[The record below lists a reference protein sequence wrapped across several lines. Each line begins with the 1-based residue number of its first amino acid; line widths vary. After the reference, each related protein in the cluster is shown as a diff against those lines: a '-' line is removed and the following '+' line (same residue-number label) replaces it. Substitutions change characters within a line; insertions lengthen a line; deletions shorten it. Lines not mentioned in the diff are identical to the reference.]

1 MNISQQL
8 GRLKRGIFRIK
19 KVPRFLILL
28 ITSIATIQFLIL
40 PALTQQPVTIQVL
53 MSALEANQWQ
63 PFVEDFEEENP
74 GINLEIREGPRATDA
89 VEDLYS
95 SAFLLGDSPFDLV
108 YLDIVWVSKFA
119 AAGWLMP
126 LSDRITEDEL
136 SKFLQGD
143 VNGGRYNG
151 ELYRMPFRSDG
162 GMLYYRTDL
171 LEQGGYEPPETFNE
185 LMQISQALQQQTGVE
200 WGYIWQGK
208 QYEGL
213 SAMFIEILEGFGGF
227 WVNPDTLAV
236 GLDQPEAIEAVNFLL
251 NTIEEGI
258 SPPGVTT
265 YTEEETRLLF
275 KNGKT
280 VFLRNWPYVYD
291 LASQPEESDIAGEF
305 AIKPMVHQP
314 SHSSGACQGGWG
326 LGISKLT
333 KHPDEAWK
341 VIEFFNRPDVQKRFS
356 LATGN
361 APALKSLYTDS
372 ELVAKYSYFPQLL
385 EVLEKAVLRP
395 PIAQY
400 AQTSDILQRYLS
412 AAITK
417 TMTPEQAMN
426 RAAQETRRLLGD

>member
-1 MNISQQL
+1 MNIDQQL
-8 GRLKRGIFRIK
+8 GRFKRGIFRIK
-19 KVPRFLILL
+19 KFPRFLILF
-28 ITSIATIQFLIL
+28 IASIATIQFLIL
-40 PALTQQPVTIQVL
+40 PALTRQPVTIQVL
-53 MSALEANQWQ
+53 MSALEATQWQ
-63 PFVEDFEEENP
+63 PFVDDFEQQNP
-74 GINLEIREGPRATDA
+74 DINLEIREGPRATDV

-95 SAFLLGDSPFDLV
+95 SAFLLGESPYDLV
-108 YLDIVWVSKFA
+108 YLDIVWVPKFA

-126 LSDRITEDEL
+126 LSDRISEDEL
-136 SKFLQGD
+136 SEFLQGD

-213 SAMFIEILEGFGGF
+213 SAMFMEILEGFGGF
-227 WVNPDTLAV
+227 WVNPDTLEV

-251 NTIEEGI
+251 NTIEKGV

-265 YTEEETRLLF
+265 YTEEETRILF
-275 KNGKT
+275 QNGKA

-291 LASQPEESDIAGEF
+291 LASQPGESDIAGEF

-333 KHPDEAWK
+333 KHADEAWK
-341 VIEFFNRPDVQKRFS
+341 VIEFFNRPDIQKRFS
-356 LATGN
+356 LATGY
-361 APALKSLYTDS
+361 APARKSLYNDP

-412 AAITK
+412 AAITQ